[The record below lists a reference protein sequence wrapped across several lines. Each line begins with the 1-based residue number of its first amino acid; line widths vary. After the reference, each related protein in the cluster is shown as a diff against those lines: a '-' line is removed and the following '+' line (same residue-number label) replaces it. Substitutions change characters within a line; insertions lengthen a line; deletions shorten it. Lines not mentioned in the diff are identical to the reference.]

1 MLVVTGGCRR
11 ADAIK
16 ALRETPRLWL
26 HAGAPWPGG
35 GKVPRAGEQKNSRLE
50 TRRVMNRSRLHVFYS
65 GNVQG
70 VGFRYTVKTLAGGF
84 ELTGTVRNLPD
95 GRVELLAEG
104 SRDELGAFQQAIRE
118 SELGHF
124 IRREDVTWAEPAG
137 GLRGFEIAS

>member
-1 MLVVTGGCRR
+1 MLARR
-11 ADAIK
+11 GRTAEGSPG
-16 ALRETPRLWL
+16 R
-26 HAGAPWPGG
+26 GA
-35 GKVPRAGEQKNSRLE
+35 KNSRLE

-104 SRDELGAFQQAIRE
+104 LKDELSAFQQAIRE